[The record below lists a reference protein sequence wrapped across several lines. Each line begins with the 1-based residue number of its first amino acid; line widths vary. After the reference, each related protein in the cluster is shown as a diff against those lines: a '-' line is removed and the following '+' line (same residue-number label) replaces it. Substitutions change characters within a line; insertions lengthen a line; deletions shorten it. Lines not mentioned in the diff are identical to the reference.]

1 MASLN
6 VQSGAAGDQNAT
18 ETDRMHWIQE
28 KSNVTNAKCHS
39 IKSLI
44 CCHLQDKYIITFG
57 NVTLNIPYLSTK
69 VLSTLSH
76 FTPVEDNDAFAN
88 HQARWH
94 WNRYSDSSQTQKMQP
109 HLNKSIFYTSNCN
122 FARIQGWVKFC
133 HSFSSMTLREVSS
146 FCLKECKA
154 IGRYLYWGVRMCH
167 SACAL

>member
-69 VLSTLSH
+69 VFSTLSH
-76 FTPVEDNDAFAN
+76 FTPVEDNDAFVN

-94 WNRYSDSSQTQKMQP
+94 WNKYSDSSQTPKMQP
-109 HLNKSIFYTSNCN
+109 HLKAFSTPAIATSPEFRAESNSVIV
-122 FARIQGWVKFC
+122 FRAWHWERSAVF
-133 HSFSSMTLREVSS
+133 R
-146 FCLKECKA
+146 LKECKA